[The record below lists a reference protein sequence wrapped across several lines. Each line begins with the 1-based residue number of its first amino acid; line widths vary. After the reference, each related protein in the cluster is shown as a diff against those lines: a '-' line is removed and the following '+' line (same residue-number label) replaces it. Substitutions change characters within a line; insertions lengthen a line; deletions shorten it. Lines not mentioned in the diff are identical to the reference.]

1 MFQSFENKVI
11 SGYRFC

>member
-1 MFQSFENKVI
+1 MFQSFENKAI